1 MAKKSS
7 HIHLRLLYTLLVY
20 FFILLVY
27 YFCFLNQNKIGV
39 GDFLSSL
46 YSFPSSTTANNSY
59 DDIINNT
66 AIKTEHEELEF
77 SSTPASNTSV
87 GVSSF
92 VTVLAL
98 SSSQNPPSS
107 LQDSDNYTNG
117 VSPVSAVTE
126 PTEQQKKKKEKKKG
140 SLERVENGLAKVRAS
155 IREAIK
161 TQNYSSYKE
170 ETYIPRGIL
179 YRNPYAFHQSHI
191 EMEKRL
197 KIWVYKEGEQPL
209 VHDGPV
215 NDIYG
220 IEGQFIDEMESG
232 KSHYMARHPDEAQLF
247 FLPISVAKIIHFVYR
262 PLVTY
267 SRAELQRLVEDYIG
281 VIAHKYPYWNRSNG
295 ADHFLVSCHDWAPQI
310 SLANP
315 NLFKNFIR
323 VLCNANTSERFEP
336 QRDVSIPETKIPVG
350 KLDPTA
356 YQGIPPSKRR
366 LLAFFAGG
374 AHGYIRKVLLKHWKE
389 KDNEN
394 KTNHY
399 FLQSPS
405 SPSPIPLPVPYNS
418 TSRAFA
424 VSSVSLVNNK
434 LPKKKKKKKKRSLGR
449 IENEL
454 ARARAAIHEAV
465 SLQNYSSFKVE
476 TFVPRGVMYRNPY
489 AFHQNHIEMEKRLKI
504 WVYKE
509 GESPLVHDGPVNSIN
524 GIEGHFINEMER
536 GKSHF
541 IARHPDEAHLFFLPI
556 SVANVVQFVYRPIT
570 TYSRVQLTTD
580 FC

>member
-126 PTEQQKKKKEKKKG
+126 PTEQKKKKEKKKG

-389 KDNEN
+389 KDNEVQVYEYLKN
-394 KTNHY
+394 RKDYFKIMGQSKFCLCPSGYEVASPRLVEAIQLGCVPVIISDNYTLPFSDVLDWSKFSIHIPSEKIPEIKTILKGVSNRQY
-399 FLQSPS
+399 LRMLQRVIQVERHFVLHRPAQPYDMLHMVLHS
-405 SPSPIPLPVPYNS
+405 IWLRRLNLRLPY
-418 TSRAFA
+418 
-424 VSSVSLVNNK
+424 
-434 LPKKKKKKKKRSLGR
+434 
-449 IENEL
+449 
-454 ARARAAIHEAV
+454 
-465 SLQNYSSFKVE
+465 
-476 TFVPRGVMYRNPY
+476 
-489 AFHQNHIEMEKRLKI
+489 
-504 WVYKE
+504 
-509 GESPLVHDGPVNSIN
+509 
-524 GIEGHFINEMER
+524 
-536 GKSHF
+536 
-541 IARHPDEAHLFFLPI
+541 
-556 SVANVVQFVYRPIT
+556 
-570 TYSRVQLTTD
+570 
-580 FC
+580 